1 MPSINMRNHPLVL
14 MSFIWRTVAQ
24 SLAPFY
30 CTPILI
36 SASFYISSATT
47 LTKSVVRSRG
57 QLGNVFLQVFHPL
70 SLSENKTGETE
81 EDAFQVNYYQ
91 SLALRL
97 EAACTKPV
105 NNFSFGKVSIRGFA
119 SNEQRPWKLICTNVQ
134 QKNTGFNF

>member
-1 MPSINMRNHPLVL
+1 MRNHPLVL

-81 EDAFQVNYYQ
+81 EDD
-91 SLALRL
+91 
-97 EAACTKPV
+97 AATP
-105 NNFSFGKVSIRGFA
+105 GKDPGQGLVRA
-119 SNEQRPWKLICTNVQ
+119 DKLKVE
-134 QKNTGFNF
+134 KR